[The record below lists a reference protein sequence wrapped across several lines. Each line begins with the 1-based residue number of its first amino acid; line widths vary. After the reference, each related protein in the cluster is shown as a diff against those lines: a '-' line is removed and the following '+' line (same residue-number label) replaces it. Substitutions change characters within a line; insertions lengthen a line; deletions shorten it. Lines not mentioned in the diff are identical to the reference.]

1 MTWQS
6 RSCFVRTSIESR
18 RAFIAST
25 DWIRPGL
32 KVTIRGVR
40 GKEWKNIQFV
50 GFIKEEHWHFLDK
63 PRWRLLS
70 SP

>member
-6 RSCFVRTSIESR
+6 LSCFVKTSIESR

-32 KVTIRGVR
+32 EVSMRGFHE
-40 GKEWKNIQFV
+40 KE
-50 GFIKEEHWHFLDK
+50 
-63 PRWRLLS
+63 
-70 SP
+70 